1 MTYLLLRGIKRVRRL
16 SVGNKGKKGS
26 AGNAI
31 ILILRPGPTPNLSA
45 PYIPAYPIECL
56 FLLAGVAAPP
66 YQNLRSARSATDG
79 GE

>member
-1 MTYLLLRGIKRVRRL
+1 M
-16 SVGNKGKKGS
+16 
-26 AGNAI
+26 I
-31 ILILRPGPTPNLSA
+31 ILILSNPTPNPSD
-45 PYIPAYPIECL
+45 PYILAYPIECL